1 MGECSVKRILSFI
14 IAGVLGCGTLAA
26 TGQSYPSRPVRLIV
40 AFAPGGGNDLIA
52 RITAQKL
59 TEAMGQPVIVD
70 NRAGAGGNLGAAIV
84 ARAAS
89 DGYTLLNISAAHA
102 IAQTLYPKLN
112 YSLSRDLVPVVVLAS
127 SPLVMTVYPGIPA
140 RNVADLVAWAKKNRM
155 LYASGGVGVI
165 SHLSMEI
172 LKHAAGMEATHVAYK
187 GGGPAAADLVAGQ
200 VHVMANTLPTLLAFV
215 TSGKLRALGI
225 MTERRHASLPA
236 VPTFVEQGYKE
247 FVMGNWTGIVAP
259 AGTPRDLVNRLAA
272 EITTIVRSP
281 DVSERLSQQG
291 FDPLG
296 GTPEEFGALIQADI
310 LRFGKA
316 VKVSGAKADH

>member
-1 MGECSVKRILSFI
+1 M
-14 IAGVLGCGTLAA
+14 
-26 TGQSYPSRPVRLIV
+26 
-40 AFAPGGGNDLIA
+40 
-52 RITAQKL
+52 
-59 TEAMGQPVIVD
+59 
-70 NRAGAGGNLGAAIV
+70 
-84 ARAAS
+84 
-89 DGYTLLNISAAHA
+89 
-102 IAQTLYPKLN
+102 
-112 YSLSRDLVPVVVLAS
+112 
-127 SPLVMTVYPGIPA
+127 
-140 RNVADLVAWAKKNRM
+140 
-155 LYASGGVGVI
+155 GVI